1 MAPNMKYWTSI
12 DRFFWSKS
20 LYLITGQFYRPNL
33 NSGLLCTIKAIKNFP
48 QSELDEGFF
57 PHCPG
62 GLWYMKIRGQ
72 VEKSRENSFLIICM
86 RPATKI
92 KILLDVRNS
101 NIRFKFFCEPV
112 INLSS
117 GLVIHVENNSGETSV
132 LCIIN
137 SHLRVQLKQLAK
149 WLILPLLGIF
159 SPPHKSG
166 NTEIITNDKTRW
178 QTRNYFS
185 KH

>member
-1 MAPNMKYWTSI
+1 
-12 DRFFWSKS
+12 
-20 LYLITGQFYRPNL
+20 
-33 NSGLLCTIKAIKNFP
+33 
-48 QSELDEGFF
+48 
-57 PHCPG
+57 
-62 GLWYMKIRGQ
+62 MKIRGQ

-132 LCIIN
+132 LYYQFSSSSPVETIGKVIN
-137 SHLRVQLKQLAK
+137 SAFAGN
-149 WLILPLLGIF
+149 LLTT
-159 SPPHKSG
+159 SQEREH
-166 NTEIITNDKTRW
+166 
-178 QTRNYFS
+178 
-185 KH
+185 